1 MRQIALILLALFVTA
16 CSTMPAEQG
25 AIEPASPLVIAHRGA
40 SSERPEH
47 TLAAYQLAIDQGAD
61 YIEPDLVMTRDGVFV
76 ARHENEISG
85 TTDVA
90 DHPEFAD
97 RRTTKTIDGESL
109 TGWFT
114 EDFTLAELR
123 TLRARERLPRLRPG
137 NTDYDGQFS
146 VPTLAEIL
154 ELVARQN
161 RPVGIIPEIKHP
173 GYFRAAGLPMEETL
187 VEQLAA
193 AGFDGA
199 EDLVMIQCFEIA
211 PLARLDIL
219 SDIRLVQLIAGS
231 GSPADAPS
239 TSYAQMTT
247 PEGLAAIAAY
257 ADAIGPDK
265 NLLIPRDEAD
275 NLGDPTSLISNA
287 HAAGLLVIPYTF
299 RPENYFLP
307 TSLQSGADP
316 RADGRLEAELS
327 RFLQLGIDGFFT
339 DDPEEGVYARYLLER
354 PALMRELAREAE
366 ANGEN

>member
-1 MRQIALILLALFVTA
+1 MRVLAMICLALLAPA
-16 CSTMPAEQG
+16 CTTMTEQAVDSAG
-25 AIEPASPLVIAHRGA
+25 PLIIAHRGA

-47 TLAAYQLAIDQGAD
+47 TLEAYQLAIDQGAD
-61 YIEPDLVMTRDGVFV
+61 YIEPDLVMTRDGIFV
-76 ARHENEISG
+76 ARHENEIPG

-97 RRTTKTIDGESL
+97 RRTTKTIDGESV

-123 TLRARERLPRLRPG
+123 SLRARERLPQLRPG
-137 NTDYDGQFS
+137 NTEYDGQFT

-173 GYFRAAGLPMEETL
+173 GYFRAAGLPMEEAL
-187 VEQLAA
+187 VEQLGA
-193 AGFDGA
+193 AGYNGP
-199 EDLVMIQCFEIA
+199 EDLIMIQCFEIA

-219 SDIRLVQLIAGS
+219 TDIRLVQLIAGS
-231 GSPADAPS
+231 GSPPDAPD
-239 TSYAQMTT
+239 TSYAQMIT
-247 PEGLAAIAAY
+247 PDGLRAIASY
-257 ADAIGPDK
+257 ADVIGPDK
-265 NLLIPRDEAD
+265 NLLIPRDDAD
-275 NLGDPTSLISNA
+275 NLGEATSLAFDA

-307 TSLQSGADP
+307 TNMQSGADP
-316 RADGRLEAELS
+316 RDDGQLEGEIGQ
-327 RFLQLGIDGFFT
+327 FLQLGIDGFFT
-339 DDPEEGVYARYLLER
+339 DDPEMGVYARYLLVR